1 MAEIDLE
8 TDWLYTSAG
17 LTWFGAAVVGGIA
30 AVVSILKRG
39 RAT

>member
-17 LTWFGAAVVGGIA
+17 LTWFGAVVGGIA